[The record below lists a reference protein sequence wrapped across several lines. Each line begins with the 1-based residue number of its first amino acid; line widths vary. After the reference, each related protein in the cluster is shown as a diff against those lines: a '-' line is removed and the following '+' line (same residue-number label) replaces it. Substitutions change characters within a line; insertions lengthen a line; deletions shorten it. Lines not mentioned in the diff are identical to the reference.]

1 MECNFY
7 VGQKVVCI
15 DDDASRYNN
24 IPGYTYI
31 GSLDGLTKGEIY
43 TIDKIYPHPMLN
55 YILVD
60 VREIDRMTKNPDR
73 LNACGYRYERFKP
86 LEEKKRTTDI
96 SIFIKMCETETRK
109 LKETI

>member
-15 DDDASRYNN
+15 NDDVSRYKL
-24 IPGYTYI
+24 PGYTYM

-60 VREIDRMTKNPDR
+60 VREIDRMAKNPDTV
-73 LNACGYRYERFKP
+73 NAYGYRYERFKP

-109 LKETI
+109 LKETIY